1 MSLAQSRTGSPFTLP
16 VRVYW
21 EDTDAAGIVY
31 YANYLRFLERARTEW
46 LRAKGYDQQELAQRH
61 GVVFV
66 VRSISLEFLRPARID
81 EELGA
86 TVTLTAID
94 AATIEV
100 EQRIERGGECL
111 LTAEVKLAC
120 VKIAAFQPARIPR
133 ELRDVI
139 VG

>member
-1 MSLAQSRTGSPFTLP
+1 MSLAQSRTGPLFTLP

-46 LRAKGYDQQELAQRH
+46 LRAKGYDQHELAQRH

-81 EELGA
+81 EELGV
-86 TVTLTAID
+86 TVTLAAID

-100 EQRIERGGECL
+100 VQRIERGGECL

>member
-1 MSLAQSRTGSPFTLP
+1 MSLAQARNGSLFTWP

-21 EDTDAAGIVY
+21 EDTDAAGIVF

-46 LRAKGYDQQELAQRH
+46 LRAKGYDQHALAERH

-66 VRSISLEFLRPARID
+66 VRSMALEFLRPARID
-81 EELGA
+81 EELSA
-86 TVTLTAID
+86 TVALTALD
-94 AATIEV
+94 AATIRLT
-100 EQRIERGGECL
+100 QRIERSSECL

-120 VKIAAFQPARIPR
+120 VKIATFQPARIPR

-139 VG
+139 VD